1 MTYGGTSQVTDLAVR
16 VKCPGCGS
24 KIDLRAADLAPGSF
38 KRCFYGGAK
47 LHFGG
52 DNGSDVQQAVD
63 DLVKSLDGLSKALKV
78 EL

>member
-38 KRCFYGGAK
+38 KRCFYCGVK

-52 DNGSDVQQAVD
+52 DNGSDVQQAAEE
-63 DLVKSLDGLSKALKV
+63 LARSLDGLSKALKV